1 MKLFFKSKGKHDVF
15 QKNKN
20 RKPSPAELLC
30 KKLFLKSSSK
40 RRKITQVSVPG
51 RIMALEF

>member
-20 RKPSPAELLC
+20 RKPSSAELLC